1 MGNAVISFPIFGD
14 FSINPT
20 RYFTLFGHNFYWYGL
35 IIAVGFLL
43 AVIYGLKR
51 AKDFGLT
58 QDDIINM
65 LICAVPSA
73 VVCARAYYVIF
84 NFSEY
89 RDNPV
94 DVFKIWN
101 GGLAIYGGIIG
112 AILAVVI
119 YCRVKKLKI
128 GPMLDVGALGLFIG
142 QAIGRWG
149 NFINR
154 EAYGAAT
161 SLPWRM
167 GLTNSAGTTI
177 YVHPCFLYESL
188 WNALGFVLMHFISKK
203 HRKYDG
209 QIFIMYMGWY
219 GLGRM
224 FIEGLR
230 TDSLY
235 LFSTNIR
242 VSQLLAGITF
252 LAALVLLFWN
262 RVMRPH
268 EPEEML
274 VYKVNHPETE
284 EKKESVRVLTDEEL
298 YNSVI
303 PEEEP
308 LPPDDEIQ
316 EAPVVEPVD
325 VTLHDTDPVDEG
337 NNLQQ

>member
-1 MGNAVISFPIFGD
+1 VGNATISFPIFGD

-20 RYFTLFGHNFYWYGL
+20 RYFTIFSHRFYWYGL

-43 AVIYGLKR
+43 AVMYGLKR

-65 LICAVPSA
+65 LICAVPTA

-84 NFSEY
+84 NFSQY
-89 RDNPV
+89 RDNLS
-94 DVFKIWN
+94 DIFKIWE

-112 AILAVVI
+112 AVIAVVI
-119 YCRVKKLKI
+119 YCRVKKIKV
-128 GPMLDVGALGLFIG
+128 GAMLDVGALGLFIG

-154 EAYGAAT
+154 EAYGSST
-161 SLPWRM
+161 TLPWRM

-188 WNALGFVLMHFISKK
+188 WNILGFVIMHFISKK

-209 QIFIMYMGWY
+209 QIFILYMGWY

-224 FIEGLR
+224 FIESFR

-242 VSQLLAGITF
+242 VSQLLAGIT
-252 LAALVLLFWN
+252 LLVALVLLFWN
-262 RVMRPH
+262 KVMHPH
-268 EPEEML
+268 DEEELL
-274 VYKVNHPETE
+274 VYKVNHPNADE
-284 EKKESVRVLTDEEL
+284 ENPHLHVITDEEL
-298 YNSVI
+298 YDSVL
-303 PEEEP
+303 PEEQP
-308 LPPDDEIQ
+308 LPPDDEIV
-316 EAPVVEPVD
+316 EAPVVEQID
-325 VTLHDTDPVDEG
+325 VELHDTDE
-337 NNLQQ
+337 NKSES